1 MSVAEDLKSHGI
13 TIPIGKYQ
21 GHAKSR
27 RPEPDSE
34 LTTTGPGTLCGEYL
48 RCYWQPVCMTSEIPD
63 DRPLRL
69 RIMSEDLVA
78 FKDKSG
84 TYGLLA
90 ANCSH
95 RNTSLEFGIIE
106 ENGIRCCYH
115 GWRYDIDGTILEAP
129 GEPDG
134 TKIPERVKHGAYPV
148 LEYKG
153 LLFAYMG
160 PPDEQPDFPIYDI
173 QEQPNDEM
181 VPYSITY
188 PCNWLQVMENTVDPI
203 HTVFL
208 HTRITEVQFANSWGA
223 VPVVKWYTPDNH
235 IVTTST
241 YRWGDY
247 VWLRSQ
253 DVCMPNHARI
263 GAFLYEAE
271 EPRYFWRSAL
281 TKWTVPRD
289 DTECM
294 IISWRHYGPD
304 IDPDNLGR
312 PEEVGKE
319 KVDFIGQTMFRD
331 YIERQIEPG
340 DYEAQVSQGLTN
352 VHAAENLGQTDVGVA
367 TLRKRL
373 RDQVRGLA
381 DGSVAPVRPQ
391 KYGDKYYGYVQDTVF
406 PIPARSSDV
415 KEDEALRAEISDA
428 AMDIILEADSLPT
441 AAERSAQIKERL
453 KKLHEDPRFC
463 S

>member
-1 MSVAEDLKSHGI
+1 
-13 TIPIGKYQ
+13 
-21 GHAKSR
+21 
-27 RPEPDSE
+27 
-34 LTTTGPGTLCGEYL
+34 
-48 RCYWQPVCMTSEIPD
+48 
-63 DRPLRL
+63 
-69 RIMSEDLVA
+69 
-78 FKDKSG
+78 
-84 TYGLLA
+84 
-90 ANCSH
+90 
-95 RNTSLEFGIIE
+95 
-106 ENGIRCCYH
+106 
-115 GWRYDIDGTILEAP
+115 
-129 GEPDG
+129 
-134 TKIPERVKHGAYPV
+134 
-148 LEYKG
+148 
-153 LLFAYMG
+153 
-160 PPDEQPDFPIYDI
+160 
-173 QEQPNDEM
+173 
-181 VPYSITY
+181 
-188 PCNWLQVMENTVDPI
+188 
-203 HTVFL
+203 
-208 HTRITEVQFANSWGA
+208 
-223 VPVVKWYTPDNH
+223 
-235 IVTTST
+235 
-241 YRWGDY
+241 
-247 VWLRSQ
+247 
-253 DVCMPNHARI
+253 
-263 GAFLYEAE
+263 
-271 EPRYFWRSAL
+271 
-281 TKWTVPRD
+281 
-289 DTECM
+289 M

-319 KVDFIGQTMFRD
+319 KVDFIGQPMFRD